1 MLKRVLSRSYT
12 TIDRW
17 NSIITTIE
25 STGGKYKYVAKDN
38 ILHKGLTTCA
48 SEILSNFES
57 PYDATVIEL
66 LNKDMDLIG
75 KANLDQFGM
84 GSATANT
91 IYGTVINPLFEDDDY
106 ITGGSSGGS
115 AAAVAANL
123 CDFSLGTD
131 TGGSVRSPASNCG
144 LYGYKPS
151 YGRISRWGVI
161 PYAQSLDTVGII
173 TREMNVMKEVF
184 TILDQYDDKDP
195 TSMPQDIRDKVAK
208 AVEVRNRER
217 NGKYVFGIPEEIIV
231 EELTDEVKYKLSLVI
246 EKLLD
251 LGHTVVPV
259 SVPSIKKSISTY
271 YAIATSEASSNFSR
285 LDGIRYG
292 KDHNFEGGDETIRGN
307 RSKGFGEVVRKRIVL
322 GNYSISAD
330 SGDFYSRAVEVRQQI
345 SKEFNEIF
353 YLPHQMTNPDGLF
366 EDPSKVD
373 FLVTPATINKPLKI
387 SDYIKMEENSM
398 DELTND
404 ILSLPMSLG
413 GLPAVS
419 VPIKDKGLDI
429 STQGIQISGQY
440 GDDYSVLDMGDKI
453 IKEMNM

>member
-1 MLKRVLSRSYT
+1 MFKRVLSRSYT
-12 TIDRW
+12 TIDKW
-17 NSIITTIE
+17 NSIITHIE

-38 ILHKGLTTCA
+38 ILHKGITTCA

-57 PYDATVIEL
+57 PYNATVIDL
-66 LNKDMDLIG
+66 LKDMDLVG

-91 IYGTVINPLFEDDDY
+91 IFGTVKNPLFEDDEY

-173 TREMNVMKEVF
+173 TREMSVLQEVF
-184 TILDQYDDKDP
+184 QILDKYDDKDP
-195 TSMPQDIRDKVAK
+195 TSMPQDIRDNISNIVAS
-208 AVEVRNRER
+208 RNAER

-231 EELTDEVKYKLSLVI
+231 EELTDDVKYKLSLVI

-251 LGHTVVPV
+251 LGHTVVTV
-259 SVPSIKKSISTY
+259 SIPSIKKLISTY
-271 YAIATSEASSNFSR
+271 YAIATAEATSNFAR
-285 LDGIRYG
+285 FDGIRYG
-292 KDHNFEGGDETIRGN
+292 KDHDFEGGDETIRGN
-307 RSKGFGEVVRKRIVL
+307 RTKGFGEVVRKRIVL
-322 GNYSISAD
+322 GNYSISSD
-330 SGDFYSRAVEVRQQI
+330 SGDYYSRAVEVRQQI

-353 YLPHQMTNPDGLF
+353 NLPHQMTNPEL
-366 EDPSKVD
+366 SLQSNKVD
-373 FLVTPATINKPLKI
+373 FLVTPSTINKPLKI
-387 SDYIKMEENSM
+387 NDYLKMEENSM

-419 VPIKDKGLDI
+419 IPIKDKDLNI

-440 GDDYSVLDMGDKI
+440 GDDYEVLNIGDLI
-453 IKEMNM
+453 MKEMYK